1 MKNQV
6 KKGDTVIVIAGSDK
20 GKKGKVL
27 EVARKKGK
35 VRVEGVHI
43 VTRHVKARSQGQKS
57 GRIQKEAYVDISN
70 VMSLESVD
78 KKTTRT
84 RDAVQQSNG

>member
-1 MKNQV
+1 MKSQV

-35 VRVEGVHI
+35 IRVEGVHI
-43 VTRHVKARSQGQKS
+43 VTRHVKARSQGQTS